1 MKRPSIFILLALLLV
16 AASSMLI
23 IRSRSGAAQT
33 AASPKI
39 PAQTDPFHG
48 KTGTAITTH
57 QNSTE
62 GMATPPKNQAA
73 VAKTP
78 QPQSNQHAAD
88 SQIAASP
95 TVNAAISG
103 SGLVDRPSP
112 PPKKSAPVAHESLLP
127 AIRLAD
133 DVRLPAALM
142 PHDTA
147 GESPIV
153 TAARAAIG
161 DRFYRELQEI
171 AAKEAPTEA
180 TTEAEATV
188 VIRKSFAT
196 ENALKRANEEY
207 RAFFGDEAFNRR
219 TMDTHLEV
227 KQPALEATPDAGPSY

>member
-1 MKRPSIFILLALLLV
+1 MKRPSIIILLALLLV
-16 AASSMLI
+16 AASSTLI
-23 IRSRSGAAQT
+23 FYLRSGGTQT

-48 KTGTAITTH
+48 KTGTTITPRQTA
-57 QNSTE
+57 NAGT
-62 GMATPPKNQAA
+62 ATPPKNQAA
-73 VAKTP
+73 VAKTL
-78 QPQSNQHAAD
+78 QPQSHQHAAD
-88 SQIAASP
+88 SQIAATP
-95 TVNAAISG
+95 TANATISG
-103 SGLVDRPSP
+103 SDLIDRPSP
-112 PPKKSAPVAHESLLP
+112 PPEKSAPVAHESLLP

-142 PHDTA
+142 PHDTS
-147 GESPIV
+147 GESPVV

-188 VIRKSFAT
+188 VIRKSSAT
-196 ENALKRANEEY
+196 EAALKRANEEY

-219 TMDTHLEV
+219 TMDTHIEV
-227 KQPALEATPDAGPSY
+227 KQPALEATPPDSSNH